1 MFLLCHSDMVNYS
14 LELPPRNRL
23 HKSKKPLS
31 TYMYED
37 VHYFNRNILFTFF
50 SFYCVFN
57 AACFIIDFTSL
68 LLKCL
73 WLFCRNIYRSIR
85 KGLVHRLKM
94 RKTVAFPMAIVKKKI
109 RQLQPH
115 FLMVGEESES
125 SGYSS
130 WALPIRLETWP
141 MHLGWIFTSAPT
153 TFIKFNSNVKHDWKA
168 KSWHVYSSREQIQ
181 LVSAKP
187 LF

>member
-1 MFLLCHSDMVNYS
+1 MFLLRHSDMVNYS

-57 AACFIIDFTSL
+57 ATCFIIDFTSL

-94 RKTVAFPMAIVKKKI
+94 RKTVAFPMAIVKKKKNKAITAPFSYGGRRI
-109 RQLQPH
+109 RVLQV
-115 FLMVGEESES
+115 F
-125 SGYSS
+125 
-130 WALPIRLETWP
+130 I
-141 MHLGWIFTSAPT
+141 LGPAYQTGDMAHAPGLDFYLCT
-153 TFIKFNSNVKHDWKA
+153 HNFH
-168 KSWHVYSSREQIQ
+168 
-181 LVSAKP
+181 
-187 LF
+187 